1 MAEVSGKY
9 LAIENA
15 TSGLSSS
22 TDNNEI
28 AMDPRQGTQ
37 LKESASFAGF
47 GSHFVG
53 LTLHSE
59 RRRRVSGGDC
69 EYYQQPNLLRN
80 PLVVRSGNIPDD
92 EDCHPS
98 CPYRGNYQTQ
108 NTCPQPSDQYYNH
121 NYQRSEPAHNQCS
134 YYDNRNHGAPQ
145 QNHGTHQQIHGAS
158 QQNHEA
164 PCHHCYEQQTR
175 TQAQSQSQP
184 KDRHGSECVCDQ
196 PAGRRAYRTPSSH
209 YMEYREFQHS
219 PKKNPALEY
228 PPDPQR
234 RNRLQKETSD
244 CSCGCPEPLPE
255 RKRVQKTKRLQ
266 KQPSECSCESEEKQQ
281 VQRSKRMKVSS
292 SDCSCEVERAP
303 RRPPVHRKTTPDKA
317 YYLRKPTPAAQTCPV
332 RCHARSHIQGSPPP
346 PPPVPKRKCP
356 AAAPPPVSRKPT
368 PKAKPT
374 TSAPKAKTSSPRKCS
389 ACNRCSDDESDAT
402 DYVEHSR
409 SRTEVLRNPLVQPR
423 SYDDHGA
430 PPYESCSEECPVQRR
445 ARSPSCKRT
454 KPENRSRSCK
464 EPPICSNETLMEKP
478 VKSYRFNCPENGKC
492 ASCRKLCPKC
502 HKVVAQKKKT
512 PSAKKYAASVAQ
524 KCCPMCGLL
533 PMMPNISMPNVASG
547 NRIIYKTLG
556 RCRPRKLPKSRYE
569 LTICC
574 RKRCQGGRNSHYMT
588 GTIATSLKRRAKAAM
603 TGVNPV
609 APSGMSSHRQAVR
622 PSPSPPQ
629 NMPSH
634 HPVYQSTG
642 HVRSPSRAGHSS
654 PSTPAQQR
662 ERPAAPPP
670 FKMRSPSANLVQR
683 SEKRER
689 EREQIPFQER
699 TRAALP
705 AVEIHSS
712 ARGSSHP
719 REHAHS
725 YRSQPEPGP
734 SNRSQPGPAPSN
746 RSHLGPGPSNRSQ
759 PGPGPSNRSEQN
771 RTAPPASSR
780 SRPEPP
786 EIPASLV
793 APASMDADIS
803 EPVRRGA
810 SYLGTELNPFYRG
823 SFLRV
828 RQSRDSPHTRLSPI
842 HQRGEHISEVPK
854 SPKVPGMGMPVKYTK
869 LSQLQAWVFGDPFVR
884 GNNASGA
891 WSWRQIFGRRKKQST
906 SKDKPVKTVEATST

>member
-1 MAEVSGKY
+1 MAELSGKY

-15 TSGLSSS
+15 ASGLSSS

-28 AMDPRQGTQ
+28 SKDPKQGTK

-69 EYYQQPNLLRN
+69 EYHQQPNLLRN
-80 PLVVRSGNIPDD
+80 PLVVRSGHLPDD
-92 EDCHPS
+92 EECHPS

-108 NTCPQPSDQYYNH
+108 NTCPQPSNQYYNQ
-121 NYQRSEPAHNQCS
+121 NNQCSEPAHNHSS
-134 YYDNRNHGAPQ
+134 YYDNRNHRTHQ
-145 QNHGTHQQIHGAS
+145 QNHG
-158 QQNHEA
+158 A
-164 PCHHCYEQQTR
+164 PCHQCYEQQTR
-175 TQAQSQSQP
+175 TQVRSQSQP
-184 KDRHGSECVCDQ
+184 RDRHGSECGCDR

-219 PKKNPALEY
+219 PKKNPAVEKHKYSEY
-228 PPDPQR
+228 PADSQR
-234 RNRLQKETSD
+234 RNRLQKKTSD

-266 KQPSECSCESEEKQQ
+266 KQHSECSCESEEKQQ

-303 RRPPVHRKTTPDKA
+303 KRPPVHRKTTPDKA
-317 YYLRKPTPAAQTCPV
+317 YYLRKPTPAAQSCPV
-332 RCHARSHIQGSPPP
+332 RCHARSHIQGPAPPP

-356 AAAPPPVSRKPT
+356 AAAPPPVSKKPT
-368 PKAKPT
+368 PKTKPT
-374 TSAPKAKTSSPRKCS
+374 CTPKAKASSPRKGCS
-389 ACNRCSDDESDAT
+389 ACNRCSDEESDAT
-402 DYVEHSR
+402 DYLEHSR
-409 SRTEVLRNPLVQPR
+409 SQTQVLRNPLVQSR

-430 PPYESCSEECPVQRR
+430 PPYESCSEECPAQRR

-492 ASCRKLCPKC
+492 ASCRKLCPNC
-502 HKVVAQKKKT
+502 NKVLAQKKKT

-533 PMMPNISMPNVASG
+533 PMMPNISIPNVASG

-574 RKRCQGGRNSHYMT
+574 KKRCQGGRNSHYMT
-588 GTIATSLKRRAKAAM
+588 GTIATGLKRRAKAAM

-609 APSGMSSHRQAVR
+609 APSGMSSHRQGVR
-622 PSPSPPQ
+622 ASPSPAQ

-642 HVRSPSRAGHSS
+642 HVRSPSKAGHSS
-654 PSTPAQQR
+654 PATSGQQR

-670 FKMRSPSANLVQR
+670 FKMRSPSANLVQK

-689 EREQIPFQER
+689 EQIPYQER

-705 AVEIHSS
+705 VVEIHSS
-712 ARGSSHP
+712 VRGSSHP

-725 YRSQPEPGP
+725 YRAQPEPGP
-734 SNRSQPGPAPSN
+734 SSRA
-746 RSHLGPGPSNRSQ
+746 
-759 PGPGPSNRSEQN
+759 EQN
-771 RTAPPASSR
+771 RTEPPASIKSR
-780 SRPEPP
+780 TEPP

-793 APASMDADIS
+793 APASMDADINES
-803 EPVRRGA
+803 VRRGA

-828 RQSRDSPHTRLSPI
+828 RQSRDSPQTRLSPI
-842 HQRGEHISEVPK
+842 HQRGEKISKVPK
-854 SPKVPGMGMPVKYTK
+854 SPKIPGMGMPVKYTK
-869 LSQLQAWVFGDPFVR
+869 LSQLQAWVFGDPFVK
-884 GNNASGA
+884 GNNDSGA
-891 WSWRQIFGRRKKQST
+891 WSWRQIFGRRKKRST
-906 SKDKPVKTVEATST
+906 AKDKPAKTVEATST